1 MKFILFS
8 KIEFEFSD
16 PVALIECYC
25 VQSDFYKN
33 YDLLLPTRELEAVN
47 KIGARIQKDLL
58 QKCKKVIESR
68 NSLLIFRYNNN
79 FDEFLDLDDETIR
92 NHVREVSDVI
102 RDLTEVDG
110 IGLPKATKI
119 LHTRYP
125 GIIPMIDNQLRNEY
139 RQINKE
145 WKDEPGRILL
155 DYYQNLKEEPNKQNL
170 TQVYETTSK
179 SVPKL
184 TKVRVFDILWWS
196 FLKAKTLREKKG
208 INWSTIEW

>member
-8 KIEFEFSD
+8 KVKFEVSD

-25 VQSDFYKN
+25 FQSDFYKN
-33 YDLLLPTRELEAVN
+33 YDLLLPARELKAVS

-58 QKCKKVIESR
+58 KNCDKVIESR
-68 NSLLIFRYNNN
+68 NNLPIFRYDNN
-79 FDEFLDLDDETIR
+79 FDEFLDLDDETIG

-102 RDLTEVDG
+102 KNLMEIDG

-125 GIIPMIDNQLRNEY
+125 GIIPMIDNQLRTEY

-145 WKDEPGRILL
+145 WKDEPDRILL
-155 DYYQNLKEEPNKQNL
+155 AYYHNLKEEPNKQNL
-170 TQVYETTSK
+170 TQVYETISK

-196 FLKAKTLREKKG
+196 FLKAKTLKEKKG
-208 INWSTIEW
+208 INWSTIKW

>member
-1 MKFILFS
+1 LGGRS
-8 KIEFEFSD
+8 
-16 PVALIECYC
+16 
-25 VQSDFYKN
+25 
-33 YDLLLPTRELEAVN
+33 
-47 KIGARIQKDLL
+47 
-58 QKCKKVIESR
+58 
-68 NSLLIFRYNNN
+68 
-79 FDEFLDLDDETIR
+79 
-92 NHVREVSDVI
+92 
-102 RDLTEVDG
+102 
-110 IGLPKATKI
+110 ATKI